1 MKRWNR
7 PQIQFFVP
15 FDLFMYVYYATACA
29 EKCALN
35 TQKFCVR
42 SYLLHAPLGR
52 QSCRYQKQGSQ
63 QDRRILRAP
72 LVSDSEQKP
81 SLESEAPIRH

>member
-7 PQIQFFVP
+7 PQIYIILL
-15 FDLFMYVYYATACA
+15 FDIYMPIYYATVCA
-29 EKCALN
+29 EKYALS